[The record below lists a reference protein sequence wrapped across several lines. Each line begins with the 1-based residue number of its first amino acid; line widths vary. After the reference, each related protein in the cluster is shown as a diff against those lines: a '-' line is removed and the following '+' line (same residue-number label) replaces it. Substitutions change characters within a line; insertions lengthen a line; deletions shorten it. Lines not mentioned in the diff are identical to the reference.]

1 MKRIVSAVGSRMVD
15 LLERIVLFRRPLI
28 VLVHLLLAA
37 VAYGAAYLVRFD
49 FEFPREWRTFAL
61 QSMPLLVGIRLAV
74 FAWMRLH
81 EGLWLYVSLRDGFAI
96 VKAVGMS
103 SAMFLGASYLLLGR
117 RPPWSVFLLD
127 AIFCVLLV
135 VGVRLALRVIREGSG
150 AIVES
155 PPRPAIIV
163 GAGDAGE
170 MLLRQLARSLTLS
183 YEIKGFVDDD
193 PRRQGLRIHGTL
205 VLGTV
210 DDLPVLCRTHG
221 VQEVLIAIPTL
232 APADQ
237 RRILE
242 RCREGGV
249 VAKTVPALSEL
260 LHGRA
265 RRVQLQ
271 DVTPEDLLSRE
282 AVTWRP
288 EQLGREFRGRRILVT
303 GAAGSVGSELCR
315 QLVTFEPEVLVA
327 FDRAESGLYF
337 LDLELKRRQRACRI
351 VLVVGDILDVA
362 RLEEV
367 VREYAPDLVYHAA
380 AYKHVPLME
389 EHPLDAITNNVLGTE
404 SVLTASLNAGVKKL
418 VLISTDKAVAPISVM
433 GMTKRMAE
441 CLLQA
446 AGGGPTTLL
455 AVRFGNILGSDGSV
469 LPLFQWQISRGGP
482 VTVTHPETTRYFML
496 LSEAAQLVLQAGTIG
511 QGGEIFFLDMGEP
524 IRILDLARDLLR
536 LSGFHP
542 GEDVPIELIGLRP
555 GERLTEELVM
565 DREEL
570 GATDHPKVFTVRGP
584 VLDAEAFRLDLEKLR
599 RLVVAR
605 DATGAVEQLRS
616 MSARY

>member
-1 MKRIVSAVGSRMVD
+1 MVPTSIARVVE
-15 LLERIVLFRRPLI
+15 LLERIVRFRRPLI
-28 VLVHLLLAA
+28 VLVHVVLTV
-37 VAYGAAYLVRFD
+37 VAYASAYLTRFD
-49 FEFPREWRTFAL
+49 FDIPPEWRSFVLWTL
-61 QSMPLLVGIRLAV
+61 PLLVATRLVA
-74 FAWMRLH
+74 FAWMHLYQ
-81 EGLWLYVSLRDGFAI
+81 GLWLYVSLRDALAI
-96 VKAVGMS
+96 VKAVGVS
-103 SAMFLGASYLLLGR
+103 SAVFLGTSLLLLGR

-127 AIFCVLLV
+127 AIFCALLV
-135 VGVRLALRVIREGSG
+135 VGVRLVLRVIREKSG
-150 AIVES
+150 AVVDA
-155 PPRPAIIV
+155 PPRSAIIV

-193 PRRQGLRIHGTL
+193 PRRHGRRIHGTL
-205 VLGTV
+205 VLGTI
-210 DDLPVLCRTHG
+210 DDLPTLCRSRTVH
-221 VQEVLIAIPTL
+221 EVLIAIPTL
-232 APADQ
+232 APTDQ

-242 RCREGGV
+242 RCRESGV

-260 LHGRA
+260 LEGRA
-265 RRVQLQ
+265 GRVRLQ
-271 DVTPEDLLSRE
+271 EVTPEDLLSRE
-282 AVTWRP
+282 AVTFRSD
-288 EQLGREFRGRRILVT
+288 QLGREFRGRRLLIT

-337 LDLELKRRQRACRI
+337 LELELKRQQRACRI
-351 VLVVGDILDVA
+351 VSVVGDILDLA

-367 VREYAPDLVYHAA
+367 VREYAPDLIYHAA

-389 EHPLDAITNNVLGTE
+389 EHPLDAITNNLFGTD
-404 SVLTASLNAGVKKL
+404 SVLAAGLNAGVKKF
-418 VLISTDKAVAPISVM
+418 VLISTDKAVKPVSVM

-446 AGGGPTTLL
+446 AGGGPTTLV

-482 VTVTHPETTRYFML
+482 VTVTHPEATRYFML
-496 LSEAAQLVLQAGTIG
+496 LSEAAQLVLQAGALW
-511 QGGEIFFLDMGEP
+511 QGGEIFFLDTGEP

-555 GERLTEELVM
+555 GERLNEALVM

-570 GATDHPKVFTVRGP
+570 GATDHPKVFTVRSP
-584 VLDAEAFRLDLEKLR
+584 VLNADAFRLDVEELR
-599 RLVVAR
+599 RLVAAR
-605 DATGAVEQLRS
+605 DSTAAVDQLRR
-616 MSARY
+616 MSLRY